1 MLVEEEPHV
10 IATSHYTVRK
20 TAKLLGVSTR
30 TIERKI
36 KSREIKTIVKVIDKK
51 KYITGL
57 EILKLWNKTY

>member
-1 MLVEEEPHV
+1 MLVEEEPQV

-20 TAKLLGVSTR
+20 TAELLGVSVR
-30 TIERKI
+30 TIQRKI
-36 KSREIKTIVKVIDKK
+36 KSRDIKTIVKVIDNK

>member
-1 MLVEEEPHV
+1 MLVEEEPQV

-20 TAKLLGVSTR
+20 TAELLGVSVR
-30 TIERKI
+30 TIQRKI
-36 KSREIKTIVKVIDKK
+36 KSKDIKIIIKIIDNK

>member
-1 MLVEEEPHV
+1 MLVEEKPKV

-20 TAKLLGVSTR
+20 TAELLGVSVR
-30 TIERKI
+30 TIQRKI
-36 KSREIKTIVKVIDKK
+36 KSRDIKTIVKVIDNK

>member
-1 MLVEEEPHV
+1 MLVEEEPRV

-20 TAKLLGVSTR
+20 TAELLGVSVR
-30 TIERKI
+30 TIQRKI
-36 KSREIKTIVKVIDKK
+36 KSRDIKTIVKVIDNK

>member
-20 TAKLLGVSTR
+20 AAELLGVSVR
-30 TIERKI
+30 TIQRKI
-36 KSREIKTIVKVIDKK
+36 KSRDIKTIVKVIDNK

>member
-1 MLVEEEPHV
+1 MLVEEEPRV

-20 TAKLLGVSTR
+20 TAELLGVSVR
-30 TIERKI
+30 TIQRKI
-36 KSREIKTIVKVIDKK
+36 KTRDIKTIVKVIDNK

>member
-1 MLVEEEPHV
+1 MLVEEEPRV

-20 TAKLLGVSTR
+20 TAELLGVSVR
-30 TIERKI
+30 TIQRKI
-36 KSREIKTIVKVIDKK
+36 KSKDIKIIIKIIDNK

>member
-1 MLVEEEPHV
+1 MLVEEEPRV

-20 TAKLLGVSTR
+20 AAKLLGVSTR

-36 KSREIKTIVKVIDKK
+36 KSREIKTIVKVIDNK

>member
-10 IATSHYTVRK
+10 IATLHYTVRK
-20 TAKLLGVSTR
+20 TAELLGISVR
-30 TIERKI
+30 TIQRKI
-36 KSREIKTIVKVIDKK
+36 KSRDIKTIVKVIDNK

>member
-1 MLVEEEPHV
+1 MWVEEEPRV

-20 TAKLLGVSTR
+20 TAELLGVSVR
-30 TIERKI
+30 TIQRKI
-36 KSREIKTIVKVIDKK
+36 KSRDIKTIVKVIDNK

>member
-1 MLVEEEPHV
+1 MLVEEEPKV

-20 TAKLLGVSTR
+20 TAELLGVSVR
-30 TIERKI
+30 TIQRKI
-36 KSREIKTIVKVIDKK
+36 KSRDIKTIVKVIDNK

>member
-10 IATSHYTVRK
+10 IATSHFRVRK
-20 TAKLLGVSTR
+20 TAELLGVSVR
-30 TIERKI
+30 TIQRKI
-36 KSREIKTIVKVIDKK
+36 KSKDIKIIIKIIDNK

>member
-10 IATSHYTVRK
+10 IATSHYTARK
-20 TAKLLGVSTR
+20 TAELLGVSVR
-30 TIERKI
+30 TIQRKI
-36 KSREIKTIVKVIDKK
+36 KSRDIKTIVKVIDNK

>member
-20 TAKLLGVSTR
+20 TAELLGVSTR

-36 KSREIKTIVKVIDKK
+36 KSRDIKTIVKVIDNK

>member
-1 MLVEEEPHV
+1 MLVEEEPKV

-20 TAKLLGVSTR
+20 TAELLGVSVR
-30 TIERKI
+30 TIQRKI
-36 KSREIKTIVKVIDKK
+36 KSKDIKIIIKIIDNK

>member
-1 MLVEEEPHV
+1 MLVEEEPQV

-20 TAKLLGVSTR
+20 TAELLGISVR
-30 TIERKI
+30 TIQRKI
-36 KSREIKTIVKVIDKK
+36 KSRDIKTIVKVIDNK